1 MRPRWTPVLLQITI
15 GPEWGVSMSVYLAIA
30 VKSFQKHLTYR
41 AANLAGIITNMFF
54 GAVYVFVYVALF
66 EGRTTVGGLD
76 VRDAVTYVVLTQA
89 LLMAMSAFGNRELSE
104 SIMKGQI
111 ASDLSRPLDFYLYW
125 AAIDLGRAVYYL
137 IFRGIPTFAIGLI
150 LFGARLPASP
160 AAAVAFVICLA
171 AGMVVSFAFRF
182 IPNSL
187 AFWTTDARGINNLAN
202 TVILFFSG
210 FIVPI
215 NFFPPVLR
223 SLVLLLP
230 FSALAN
236 LPVNVYLGNVTGPE
250 LAQALVLQA
259 AWIVALVI
267 GGRALLRR
275 LVTRLT
281 VQGG

>member
-1 MRPRWTPVLLQITI
+1 MR
-15 GPEWGVSMSVYLAIA
+15 VYLAIA

-171 AGMVVSFAFRF
+171 VGHGRSASRFGSYPIAWRSGRPMRAGS
-182 IPNSL
+182 
-187 AFWTTDARGINNLAN
+187 TTWR
-202 TVILFFSG
+202 T
-210 FIVPI
+210 P
-215 NFFPPVLR
+215 
-223 SLVLLLP
+223 
-230 FSALAN
+230 
-236 LPVNVYLGNVTGPE
+236 
-250 LAQALVLQA
+250 
-259 AWIVALVI
+259 
-267 GGRALLRR
+267 
-275 LVTRLT
+275 
-281 VQGG
+281 

>member
-1 MRPRWTPVLLQITI
+1 MQITI
-15 GPEWGVSMSVYLAIA
+15 RPEWGVCMRVYLAIA

-66 EGRTTVGGLD
+66 QGRTTVGGLD
-76 VRDAVTYVVLTQA
+76 VRDAVTYVVLTQS

-137 IFRGIPTFAIGLI
+137 IFRGIPTLLIGLI
-150 LFGARLPASP
+150 LFRARLPASP
-160 AAAVAFVICLA
+160 SDALAFAVCTATGIVMSFV
-171 AGMVVSFAFRF
+171 FRF

-187 AFWTTDARGINNLAN
+187 AFWTTDARGINTLVN

-223 SLVLLLP
+223 GLVLLLP
-230 FSALAN
+230 FSAMAN

-250 LAQALVLQA
+250 LAQALFVQA
-259 AWIVALVI
+259 AWIIALVI
-267 GGRALLRR
+267 GGRALLKR